1 MQPVPGWLP
10 GTVTP
15 ERANATGV
23 SATGVS
29 ATGVVTNSEPGGA
42 GIWLRSFAEYHK
54 P

>member
-15 ERANATGV
+15 ERASVTGV
-23 SATGVS
+23 SV
-29 ATGVVTNSEPGGA
+29 TGVVTNSEPGGA